1 LSLIPHAFS
10 TALPIA
16 DLSKISIEHSEVGGI
31 AQQLAWNGKY
41 LAVTFKDTNSIAIFQ
56 TSIRKHQ
63 LNILPMCLV
72 SGNGTEFPS
81 YIVFQPSYKNHSA
94 ADSILTIAWSSGR
107 IQFFPFV

>member
-1 LSLIPHAFS
+1 MFPA
-10 TALPIA
+10 ALPIA

-41 LAVTFKDTNSIAIFQ
+41 LAVTFVDTNAVAIFQ

-63 LNILPMCLV
+63 LNVLPMCLI
-72 SGNGTEFPS
+72 SGHHGTEFPT
-81 YIVFQPSYKNHSA
+81 YILFQPFYKQQSSA
-94 ADSILTIAWSSGR
+94 ENILTIAWSSGR